1 MIINVFVV
9 SVSDCWHDSRT
20 VRWKWS
26 VTLALMSCCHRVC
39 SFLWF
44 CCYSSCQTR
53 TLRLSLRW
61 ASAFS
66 RRQLHCSMLVEASTL
81 HWAHSCLLMSRT
93 HLPVGWWSE
102 RQQQWQVLVAR
113 PMDWHIAVIEQTLE
127 LVISHLIPAEMIALV
142 RQFAPTYVRDMYM
155 YV

>member
-1 MIINVFVV
+1 
-9 SVSDCWHDSRT
+9 
-20 VRWKWS
+20 
-26 VTLALMSCCHRVC
+26 MSCCHRVC

-44 CCYSSCQTR
+44 CYYSSCQTR

-66 RRQLHCSMLVEASTL
+66 RRQLHCSTLVEASTL
-81 HWAHSCLLMSRT
+81 HWTHSCLLMSRT
-93 HLPVGWWSE
+93 HLPVGWWPE

-142 RQFAPTYVRDMYM
+142 RQFAPTSRTWHVHVCVVSLHCEHVPLSTDGVHLVNRTWSSS
-155 YV
+155 